1 MIPANRGARI
11 LLTGCT
17 GFVGKV
23 VLEELMR
30 RREELDVEC
39 VYLLIR
45 PRRRKSPEER
55 FDHSVA
61 PSKCFSRLDPGWRR
75 HCSPVAGDMLHDGLG
90 LSEED
95 TAKLQGDL
103 THIIHCAASVRFD
116 LPIAEASEINISGA
130 LRVLEFAKGC
140 ATLQRLVD
148 VSTAYVTPH
157 PGNGTTAAVVMEKL
171 VDLPFDAEKVYEQI
185 LAGEAEES
193 AILQKTGHPNTYTF
207 TKCLAERILVKR
219 RGDVPLTL
227 LRPSV
232 VSACRNYPF
241 PGWIDSHAAY
251 AAFISLLGAGHLK
264 AVRTDPNT
272 LIDVVPC
279 DDVAARILSCTFE
292 PELQE
297 PLVIR
302 HAVAGLQNSGA
313 SSRLAKTHERHFKA
327 APHEREAGL
336 LYVGPSKG
344 VFRLNELMHHQIPLS
359 AAKASKRF
367 SGQKR
372 AAVRIKKLAAALGYL
387 DEAFNYFTHHTF
399 DFRTQFPPLKGFDL
413 DSYLEAVS
421 YGVGEHLLKR
431 NPVQAPL
438 RMHGTDLRWAL
449 RQPEGNATTRAFAY
463 VVRKALRAGG
473 AEITFNET
481 EIKAALKEVRPDDLV
496 ILAPSH
502 RSYLDFLIT
511 SLLCFAH
518 PGLGL
523 KLPRVAATDDF
534 ARIPIIGRLLEG
546 AGAFYIKRGV
556 GAPDPEL
563 TQQIV
568 QLVESGQSLS
578 FYAEGTRSRSRRFLV
593 PKRGILRALQQAGR
607 PAVVVPLSI
616 SYDRIAEEEGF
627 LRELEHGVKHRSG
640 LAPLLQW
647 TRKLMRRDV
656 KFGRIHIR
664 AGAPLRIS
672 SDTDIRAVSRGIVA
686 ELQSHTAVTS
696 FHIRVFCEH
705 NARLGVDPSA
715 LRSAILRRG
724 GVIIESKLGDED
736 KVPPLLRRTY
746 DGQWMHLFYH
756 DARTRYPGNAA
767 VMAHIRRNGFWFPE
781 GDHADD
787 ALADAVVEALF
798 EPVCRDYQR
807 VAQEVERMPASG
819 SITAHDIVARLDDAF
834 LGDIEDALMDLAE
847 RGIVT
852 RDRERFRWAEG
863 PRDLSDLIADYAWSG
878 VGRDVLSASHF

>member
-1 MIPANRGARI
+1 MTPAGRGARI

-30 RREELDVEC
+30 RREELNVER

-55 FDHSVA
+55 FDHYVA
-61 PSKCFSRLDPGWRR
+61 PSKCFSRLEPGWRKLC
-75 HCSPVAGDMLHDGLG
+75 HPVAGDMLHDGLG
-90 LSEED
+90 LSAED
-95 TAKLQGDL
+95 AGLLHDDL

-116 LPIAEASEINISGA
+116 LPLAEASSINISGA
-130 LRVLEFAKGC
+130 LRVLEFARGC
-140 ATLQRLVD
+140 VTLERLVD

-157 PGNGTTAAVVMEKL
+157 DGNGVLVAHEKL
-171 VDLPFDAEKVYEQI
+171 VDLPFDAELIYEKI
-185 LAGEAEES
+185 LSGEAQES
-193 AILQKTGHPNTYTF
+193 ELLARTGHPNTYTF
-207 TKCLAERILVKR
+207 TKCLAELILTKR
-219 RGDVPLTL
+219 RGNVPLTL
-227 LRPSV
+227 LRPSI
-232 VSACRNYPF
+232 VSACRQHPF

-251 AAFISLLGAGHLK
+251 AAFISLLGAGHLRV
-264 AVRTDPNT
+264 VRTDPNT
-272 LIDVVPC
+272 LLDVVPC
-279 DDVAARILSCTFE
+279 DDVAARILDCTFD
-292 PELQE
+292 PALQQ
-297 PLVIR
+297 PVVVR
-302 HAVAGLQNSGA
+302 HAVAGLANSGA
-313 SSRLAKTHERHFKA
+313 TSRLAKTHEKHFKA

-344 VFRLNELMHHQIPLS
+344 VFRLNELMHHQLPLS
-359 AAKASKRF
+359 AAKATKRF
-367 SGQKR
+367 RGQKR

-387 DEAFNYFTHHTF
+387 DEAFHYFTHHTF
-399 DFRTQFPPLKGFDL
+399 DFRTAFPPLERFDL
-413 DSYLEAVS
+413 DSYLESVS
-421 YGVGEHLLKR
+421 HGISEHLLKR

-481 EIKAALKEVRPDDLV
+481 EIKSALREVRSDDLV

-556 GAPDPEL
+556 GAPDPQL

-568 QLVESGQSLS
+568 RLVEAGQSLE
-578 FYAEGTRSRSRRFLV
+578 FYPEGTRSRSRRFLS

-627 LRELEHGVKHRSG
+627 LRELEHGVKHKSG
-640 LAPLLQW
+640 LAPLLKW

-664 AGAPLRIS
+664 AGSALRIDA
-672 SDTDIRAVSRGIVA
+672 DTDIKSVSNAIVA
-686 ELQSHTAVTS
+686 ELQRHSAVTS
-696 FHIRVFCEH
+696 FHIRVFCEQ
-705 NARLGVDPSA
+705 NARLGIDPAA
-715 LRSAILRRG
+715 LRSAIIRRG
-724 GVIIESKLGDED
+724 GVIIESKLSDED
-736 KVPPLLRRTY
+736 KIPPLLRRTY

-756 DARTRYPGNAA
+756 DARVRLPNNAA
-767 VMAHIRRNGFWFPE
+767 VASHIRRNGFWYPE
-781 GDHADD
+781 SNQTDD
-787 ALADAVVEALF
+787 ELADAVVEALF

-807 VAQEVERMPASG
+807 VAREVERMPADG
-819 SITAHDIVARLDDAF
+819 VITAHDVVARLKEAF
-834 LGDIEDALMDLAE
+834 LGDVEDALADLAE
-847 RGIVT
+847 RGVLVE
-852 RDRERFRWAEG
+852 ERGKFRWANG
-863 PRDLSDLIADYAWSG
+863 RRDLSDFQNDCAWSPAWQYQ
-878 VGRDVLSASHF
+878 SMIS